1 MSDEYKVKKF
11 LKHHL
16 DLVDVEN
23 YEFLYLLAYNELSW
37 SECSTLNDMLATAE
51 INYKPYLE
59 RAILTIMS
67 NVVKVV
73 NNWRSGVSAMPLDMF
88 VDAFFDNLLGMSN
101 RQIREILFVYRE
113 NWIDDVIIK
122 LDGGVLIIEK
132 VHKK

>member
-11 LKHHL
+11 LKYHL

-51 INYKPYLE
+51 ISYKPYLE

-67 NVVKVV
+67 NVVK
-73 NNWRSGVSAMPLDMF
+73 NWGTGVSAMPLDMF
-88 VDAFFDNLLGMSN
+88 VDAFFDNLLGISN
-101 RQIREILFVYRE
+101 REVREILFAYRE
-113 NWIDDVIIK
+113 TWINDVIIK